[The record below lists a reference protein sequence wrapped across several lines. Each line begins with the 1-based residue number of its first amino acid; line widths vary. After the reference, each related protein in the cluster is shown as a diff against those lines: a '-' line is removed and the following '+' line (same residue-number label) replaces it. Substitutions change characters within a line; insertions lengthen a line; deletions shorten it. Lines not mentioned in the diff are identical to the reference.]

1 MDQKNR
7 GPNPLGTEPVGK
19 LLIQYAIPSIVATL
33 IASLYN
39 MVDQMF
45 IGQRIGFLVT
55 ACYWLIPHQILLLF
69 GSNSGGYEAFAI
81 RFMHEFL
88 LLVILSGIV
97 PISMNAMV
105 SIKKPRNGIIISLS
119 KQLVLIALL
128 LILPRIFG
136 IDGVLW
142 SGPVADLMVAIA
154 AFVVIRKAFRELDS
168 LPAA

>member
-1 MDQKNR
+1 MAVWYTPPTIIGCAIGAQPIMGFNFGAR
-7 GPNPLGTEPVGK
+7 N
-19 LLIQYAIPSIVATL
+19 YARVKQTFFLVLRYAL
-33 IASLYN
+33 A
-39 MVDQMF
+39 
-45 IGQRIGFLVT
+45 IGALVT
-55 ACYWLIPHQILLLF
+55 ACYWLIPHQILSLF

-128 LILPRIFG
+128 LILPRIFD